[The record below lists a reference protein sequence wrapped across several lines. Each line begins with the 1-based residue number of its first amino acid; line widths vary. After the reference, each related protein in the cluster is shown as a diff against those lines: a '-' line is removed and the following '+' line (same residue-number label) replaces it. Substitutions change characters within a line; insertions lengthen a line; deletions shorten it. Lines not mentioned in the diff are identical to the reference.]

1 MYEMFK
7 EIRDGIT
14 DEQEK
19 RDYLKGQKRIE
30 KMSAS
35 RNEKCNSATQMNM
48 NESHDYEKANY
59 RKIHAIGFIAN
70 QN

>member
-35 RNEKCNSATQMNM
+35 RKKNGILKVGKLSGYGARAISAC
-48 NESHDYEKANY
+48 
-59 RKIHAIGFIAN
+59 
-70 QN
+70 

>member
-19 RDYLKGQKRIE
+19 DYSKGQNRIE

-35 RNEKCNSATQMNM
+35 RNEKWNS
-48 NESHDYEKANY
+48 
-59 RKIHAIGFIAN
+59 
-70 QN
+70 

>member
-1 MYEMFK
+1 MKMPIYEMFK

-19 RDYLKGQKRIE
+19 RDYLKGQNRIE

-35 RNEKCNSATQMNM
+35 RKEKWNS
-48 NESHDYEKANY
+48 
-59 RKIHAIGFIAN
+59 
-70 QN
+70 